1 MESIVVKMREKQTLI
16 VVAVLATF
24 ATCTSTTAP
33 SLPEMEGPAIAAIA
47 DPEISSEEEIEYGS
61 FSEEQL
67 YQTIISELDAQR
79 GNLEEAGD
87 NYLDLAMATRDLS
100 IIQRAVQFASVNGD
114 LNALMQLGLLWSDV
128 EPENAQPHL
137 MLSFQFLENGNYSQA
152 LSHMARVIDLGS
164 EIDFTALAA
173 RTGRLE
179 PRDRQ
184 SLIENL
190 RQLAREFE
198 DESSIQI
205 ALIQLLAQ
213 NRQFEEALYEIQQ
226 VLEIIDLTPNMVLL
240 HGQVLQNMGDNEG
253 AARVLREGV
262 RQFEDDK
269 SLRLSFARLLIQND
283 DFKEA
288 QEQFEIIVEQ
298 DPEDWETLYSVALL
312 DMELENFDSAINNLE
327 KLILADQR
335 FDESQY
341 YLGFIY
347 EQLEEMEK
355 SIKHYREVRIGT
367 NNFLAAQ
374 QQATR
379 HAIDLGQL
387 DDAHSWLIRQS
398 SGQPRLE
405 ILFTTIESNL
415 LIQSGYI
422 TEAKTLLD
430 SSLNRFP
437 NESELLFA
445 RVLYY
450 DSQGDKAGSERD
462 LQQIIRMQPDD
473 SRALNHLGYMLADQ
487 TNRFEEALK
496 LIERA
501 IAISPDDPAIIDSLA
516 WAQYKLGHYEDA
528 LSNLRRAFAVFPDH
542 EVASHLGEV
551 LWQMGREEE
560 ATQVWED
567 ALEVQPDSD
576 LIRKV
581 IERFRPYE

>member
-1 MESIVVKMREKQTLI
+1 MKMREKQTLI

-24 ATCTSTTAP
+24 ATCTSTPAP
-33 SLPEMEGPAIAAIA
+33 SPPEMEDPAVPAIANS
-47 DPEISSEEEIEYGS
+47 EISSEEEIEYGS

-128 EPENAQPHL
+128 EPKNAQPHL

-152 LSHMARVIDLGS
+152 LSHMARVIDLGG

-179 PRDRQ
+179 PRDRR
-184 SLIENL
+184 SLIANL

-205 ALIQLLAQ
+205 ALVQLLAQ
-213 NRQFEEALYEIQQ
+213 NRQFEEALSEIQH

-240 HGQVLQNMGDNEG
+240 HGQVLQNMGDSEG
-253 AARVLREGV
+253 ATRILRSGV
-262 RQFEDDK
+262 RQFTNDK

-283 DFKEA
+283 DFKDA

-298 DPEDWETLYSVALL
+298 DPEDWETLYSIALL
-312 DMELENFDSAINNLE
+312 DMELENFNSAINNLE

-450 DSQGDKAGSERD
+450 DFQGDKAGSERD

-487 TNRFEEALK
+487 TTRFEEALE

-516 WAQYKLGHYEDA
+516 WAQYKLGRYEDA
-528 LSNLRRAFAVFPDH
+528 LGNLRRAFAVFPDH

-567 ALEVQPDSD
+567 ALEVQPDSE
-576 LIRKV
+576 LIKEV